1 MFREVVL
8 PVLNEPDYPLLN
20 KLGEL
25 LLLFVVFWLFLF
37 FLPFVDGDSLADE
50 DTTSEFCAR
59 LPQLIYFIMLTYHK
73 FQVMKVVDENFV
85 MDVQMPGF
93 RQSSG
98 ELLGDGSEGG
108 EVFSGDGGDGQ
119 LHNVEQWLFGG
130 KHVPWGCPQLD
141 YALQLVEAVSG
152 DSVEGGGDHGGRIH
166 LIIYVTIMYYLIWT

>member
-1 MFREVVL
+1 MVI
-8 PVLNEPDYPLLN
+8 
-20 KLGEL
+20 
-25 LLLFVVFWLFLF
+25 LFLF
-37 FLPFVDGDSLADE
+37 ALVDTDSLTNENIAFE
-50 DTTSEFCAR
+50 LGAR

-119 LHNVEQWLFGG
+119 LHNVEQ
-130 KHVPWGCPQLD
+130 
-141 YALQLVEAVSG
+141 
-152 DSVEGGGDHGGRIH
+152 
-166 LIIYVTIMYYLIWT
+166 